1 MRKAFPFFILFIN
14 LFSCPVWSQTDSLD
28 INKTNPIIWYFGGG
42 LGFCNT
48 GGVFEL
54 SFNVATGNYW
64 GAGINFRT
72 NMSKSDNVPSDYYDD
87 GIRVVSPKDYL
98 TAVSFNFLKKFP
110 ISKKNVRIGIE
121 TGPAWVRYKLAE
133 FEANPD
139 YDPNYER
146 SSWDWGPRNYLYLK
160 SHEVTSK
167 IGFSLA
173 GRTEFIFE
181 KSFSLDLAIYTVING
196 FQSIVGL
203 DVCINLGRIEN

>member
-1 MRKAFPFFILFIN
+1 MRKAFLFFILFIN
-14 LFSCPVWSQTDSLD
+14 LFSCPIWSQTDSLD
-28 INKTNPIIWYFGGG
+28 IQNSNKTIWYFGAG
-42 LGFCNT
+42 LGACNR

-54 SFNVATGNYW
+54 SFTVATENYW
-64 GAGINFRT
+64 GGSINFRT
-72 NMSKSDNVPSDYYDD
+72 SMAKSDNVPTDYYDD
-87 GIRVVSPKDYL
+87 ELRVFSPKDYL
-98 TAVSFNFLKKFP
+98 TAISFNLLKKFQT
-110 ISKKNVRIGIE
+110 SKKNIRVGFE
-121 TGPAWVRYKLAE
+121 TGPAWVRYNLAE

-146 SSWDWGPRNYLYLK
+146 SSWDWGPPNYLYWK

-181 KSFSLDLAIYTVING
+181 KSFSMDLALYTVING

-203 DVCINLGRIEN
+203 NVCINFGRIGN